1 MDKISWVDFKKL
13 FDTKRDRN
21 IICPGCKKSNKD
33 GKFATF
39 IDGSPGDGKCF
50 SCDYF
55 QYKGLNR
62 MSSFVSSRPDIE
74 YNYIMGALWGS
85 LICLCFCILLIVI
98 LCLSIQDNYDGS
110 E

>member
-55 QYKGLNR
+55 LDQILNIIISHLR
-62 MSSFVSSRPDIE
+62 
-74 YNYIMGALWGS
+74 
-85 LICLCFCILLIVI
+85 LLIPPDY
-98 LCLSIQDNYDGS
+98 LSRARHL
-110 E
+110 

>member
-1 MDKISWVDFKKL
+1 MKIHVIAPGA
-13 FDTKRDRN
+13 RDH
-21 IICPGCKKSNKD
+21 NKD
-33 GKFATF
+33 
-39 IDGSPGDGKCF
+39 D
-50 SCDYF
+50 
-55 QYKGLNR
+55 N
-62 MSSFVSSRPDIE
+62 E